1 MRILVVEDAVDLA
14 EAIVRR
20 FQRAG
25 HALDHV
31 ISGEEG
37 EEFLRHQ
44 EYDLVILDTPPAEHA
59 IDFLNA
65 PQKLSAMFQGKVVRW
80 FAGKPEELSLIA
92 RLMHRST
99 RTLVSTMELLTGA
112 GFMKELSGFFESLR
126 TLVDDIG
133 ATSRCAHDLLL
144 SPETAFVLM
153 TSLDQAKL
161 QEGAEFCEELSGSG
175 YRLRAVIV
183 NRAYPRWFLE
193 NPEKMVAA
201 VGAVASPGLAKLVGE
216 MAAYFQCRGQFQEG
230 FEPSDGEPV
239 RVIKIP
245 ELDEDVYGLDALERL
260 GAYLRAPGEEEPE
273 SAAAAS
279 VRLTAGG
286 QR

>member
-1 MRILVVEDAVDLA
+1 
-14 EAIVRR
+14 
-20 FQRAG
+20 
-25 HALDHV
+25 
-31 ISGEEG
+31 
-37 EEFLRHQ
+37 
-44 EYDLVILDTPPAEHA
+44 
-59 IDFLNA
+59 
-65 PQKLSAMFQGKVVRW
+65 
-80 FAGKPEELSLIA
+80 
-92 RLMHRST
+92 
-99 RTLVSTMELLTGA
+99 
-112 GFMKELSGFFESLR
+112 
-126 TLVDDIG
+126 
-133 ATSRCAHDLLL
+133 
-144 SPETAFVLM
+144 M